1 MIKVYLDTS
10 VYNRPF
16 DDQNQAKIFLETEAV
31 FLILQTIET
40 QELQLVSS
48 KVLEYENNRNPFP
61 RKQQAIAR
69 YLSMAVVRQGVDES
83 IRSRAKELEKLGV
96 KPVDALH
103 VACAEAAKCDCLI
116 TCDRRMINRCQGLAL
131 QVLNPVDFI
140 AEEPDES

>member
-1 MIKVYLDTS
+1 MIRVYLDTS

-31 FLILQTIET
+31 FLILQMIET

-48 KVLEYENNRNPFP
+48 KVLEYENDRNPFP

-69 YLSMAVVRQGVDES
+69 YLSMAVVRQRVDES

-103 VACAEAAKCDCLI
+103 VACAEVAKCDCLI
-116 TCDRRMINRCQGLAL
+116 TCDRRLIKRCQGLAL
-131 QVLNPVDFI
+131 QVLNPVDFMV
-140 AEEPDES
+140 EEPDES